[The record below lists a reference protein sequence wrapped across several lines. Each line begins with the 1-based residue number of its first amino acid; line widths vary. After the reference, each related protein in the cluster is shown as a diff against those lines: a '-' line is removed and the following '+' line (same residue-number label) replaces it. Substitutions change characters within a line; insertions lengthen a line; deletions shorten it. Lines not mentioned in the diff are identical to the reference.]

1 MAEQQKLDLST
12 PEAKTAAAQAL
23 PALLCGAAFGNSR
36 ASAMAGQIIGQ
47 AFSDELQPSFDALA
61 RLAAWHDEMQRFE
74 QTGRLY
80 QGPCWCSSCAAAE
93 LEKGDDR

>member
-1 MAEQQKLDLST
+1 MTDIDYAGLREKAEKAT
-12 PEAKTAAAQAL
+12 RGPW
-23 PALLCGAAFGNSR
+23 R
-36 ASAMAGQIIGQ
+36 AETRKYGSEVGDYYASHIPGVV
-47 AFSDELQPSFDALA
+47 DALA